1 VKRRATTHLPARATL
16 RSLLCAAAL
25 LVAGAARAAYDMPDA
40 SLPDAEPSA
49 EHLRVCTY
57 EFEPLVTVDAAGKPR
72 GLYIDLLERVA
83 HEESWVLEYVRGTW
97 DDCLGALAAGR
108 VDVVPV
114 VGYSEERARRFAF
127 SAEVP
132 VLDWGVVFT
141 RGGSSIQTIFDLRGK
156 RVGVLRGSIFTQGF
170 RALLDQFGIEA
181 QLVEKGDYRG
191 VFEAV
196 EAGALDAGID
206 AQLSGAAIAPQ
217 YHLQPTQLYFSPVR
231 LAYAAPR
238 ERAEVLR
245 RIDAHF
251 AAWKARPDSVWYE
264 LFARWM
270 PGRSAPRTPRWLLPV
285 LASAGALLLLSLAFT
300 WTLRRQVASRTAD
313 LRTANAQ
320 LRESEALLRTFSDA
334 LPDPIFL
341 KDREGRWFFAN
352 PAVLSVVGKARDAVI
367 GRTDAEI
374 YDDPAVGAAL
384 METDRRVMT
393 SGMAE
398 VLEETIPTPAGDRVY
413 LSTKV
418 PYRDADGRVVGIIGS
433 ARDITERIRGEDALR
448 ASEHRFRALNEHA
461 SDIVLVTDG
470 EGVVTFASPSLARV
484 MGVAPE
490 AVLGRHC
497 FDAVHPEDVERAR
510 ASFAAVRAEPGTRRE
525 LELRVRRADGTWA
538 LQHAE
543 TGNLLAVPSVRG
555 MVINSRDITAQR
567 RAEEELR
574 QAQKLES
581 IGRLAGGVAHDFN
594 NLLTVI
600 LSCADAL
607 DDDLRAGAPANAED
621 IQEIRAAGRRAT
633 ELTRQLL
640 AFARKQV
647 IAPVSLDLNA
657 VVRGSEKLLRRVLGE
672 DVELV
677 VKLQEGLWSTRCD
690 PGQLEQVIVNLAVN
704 ARDALPRGGRITVE
718 TSNVDAHQAGARAP
732 DARDHVRLVVR
743 DAGTGMS
750 PEVKAHLFEPFF
762 TTKAQGRGTGL
773 GLATVYGIVKQSDGC
788 VHVDSEPGVGT
799 SVEIWLPRS
808 REAAATAPP
817 TPPPAVVRGTERLLV
832 VEDDPHVREV
842 TVRSLRGGGYDV
854 LVARSGEEALAL
866 DAAKARDVRL
876 LVTDVVMPGVDGRAL
891 AGDLLRR
898 HPALRVLYVSGYPQ
912 DALAEGGVLERG
924 VELLPKPFT
933 PAALLAR
940 VRAVLDAP

>member
-1 VKRRATTHLPARATL
+1 M
-16 RSLLCAAAL
+16 CAAAL
-25 LVAGAARAAYDMPDA
+25 LLSGAARAAYDLPDA
-40 SLPDAEPSA
+40 SIVDGEPPA

-57 EFEPLVTVDAAGKPR
+57 EFEPLVSLDAAGKPR
-72 GLYIDLLERVA
+72 GLYIDLLEHVA
-83 HEESWVLEYVRGTW
+83 REERWVLEYVGGTW

-141 RGGSSIQTIFDLRGK
+141 ARGSPIQTIFDLRGK
-156 RVGVLRGSIFTQGF
+156 RIGVLKGSIYTQGF
-170 RALLDQFGIEA
+170 RALLEQFGIEA
-181 QLVEKGDYRG
+181 QLVEKSDYRG

-238 ERAEVLR
+238 ARADLLR
-245 RIDAHF
+245 RIDARF
-251 AAWKARPDSVWYE
+251 AAWKANPDSVWYE

-270 PGRSAPRTPRWLLPV
+270 PGRAAPRTPRWLLPV
-285 LASAGALLLLSLAFT
+285 LASAGALLVVSLAFT
-300 WTLRRQVASRTAD
+300 WMLRRQVASRTAE
-313 LRTANAQ
+313 LRRANAQ
-320 LRESEALLRTFSDA
+320 LRDGEKLLRTFSDA
-334 LPDPIFL
+334 IPDPIFL
-341 KDREGRWFFAN
+341 KDRQSRWLFGN
-352 PAVLSVVGKARDAVI
+352 PAVLEVVGKSSEAVL

-374 YDDPAVGAAL
+374 YGDAAIGAAL
-384 METDRRVMT
+384 IETDRRVME
-393 SGMAE
+393 SGVAE
-398 VLEETIPTPAGDRVY
+398 VLEETVQTPAGNRVY

-418 PYRDADGRVVGIIGS
+418 PYRDAEGRVIGIIGS
-433 ARDITERIRGEDALR
+433 ARDITERIRGEEALR
-448 ASEHRFRALNEHA
+448 TSEHRFRALNEHA

-470 EGVVTFASPSLARV
+470 EGVVTFASPSLVRV
-484 MGVAPE
+484 MGVSPDD
-490 AVLGRHC
+490 VLGRTC
-497 FDAVHPEDVERAR
+497 FGAVHPDDLERAK
-510 ASFAAVRAEPGTRRE
+510 AAFAAVRAEPGTRRT

-543 TGNLLAVPSVRG
+543 MGNLLDVPSVRG
-555 MVINSRDITAQR
+555 IVVNSRDITAQR
-567 RAEEELR
+567 RTEEELR

-607 DDDLRAGAPANAED
+607 DEDVRAGAPANAED
-621 IQEIRAAGRRAT
+621 IHEIRAAGRRAS

-647 IAPVSLDLNA
+647 IAPVPLDLNA

-690 PGQLEQVIVNLAVN
+690 AGQLEQVIVNLVVN

-718 TSNVDAHQAGARAP
+718 TSNVDAHHAGARAP
-732 DARDHVRLVVR
+732 DGRDHVRLAVR

-773 GLATVYGIVKQSDGC
+773 GLATVYGIVKQSDGW

-799 SVEIWLPRS
+799 SVEIWLPRT
-808 REAAATAPP
+808 REVAAIAPP
-817 TPPPAVVRGTERLLV
+817 APPPAVLTGTERLLV

-854 LVARSGEEALAL
+854 LVAQSGEEALAL
-866 DAAKARDVRL
+866 DAAKACDVRL

-891 AGDLLRR
+891 AEDLLRR

-912 DALAEGGVLERG
+912 DALADGGVLAPG

-940 VRAVLDAP
+940 VRAVLDA